1 MRRENLAMA
10 TQLDT
15 AAALDA
21 APPHHPPR
29 EIAAT
34 ASAASATAKTG
45 LWLGFIV
52 VIAAS
57 VMDLLDSTIAQTAAP
72 AIRADLAGSYTDI
85 EWVSAAYTL
94 AMSVGLLL
102 GGRLGD
108 IFGRRQVMLAGMGGF
123 VAASVLCAL
132 APTAGV
138 LNGCRALQGLVGAV
152 MIPQGFGLI
161 REMFGDEGQ
170 QKAFAVFGPVM
181 GLSAV
186 AGPVIGGGL
195 VDLNLLGLGWRS
207 IFLVN
212 VPLGIAAVA
221 LGLKHLPRVAPSARG
236 ERIDLISA
244 AMAAVGCS
252 ALVYPIVQG
261 RELGWPVWGF
271 AMIAGAVAVLALFGR
286 RQGRLARDGRS
297 DRSPLVDPSV
307 LKRRAYVSGLVLV
320 VCFIGAMGGMVLV
333 FNVMLQAGLGFSPLG
348 SGVATIG
355 IPVAAIFG
363 SITSSVTLA
372 RLGRKTIQIGATVM
386 AGGLLV
392 TDLILRS
399 RGAELSAWDITAP
412 LAVARFG
419 MGMIFVPMFDVILAG
434 VEPRQLGSASGL
446 LETIQQLGMSLGIAV
461 VGTVLFSVLGDG
473 HGPAAF
479 VRSSDHALLVAV
491 GLLVAA
497 FTVTWWL
504 PRHARGEAATA

>member
-1 MRRENLAMA
+1 MS
-10 TQLDT
+10 TQPDT
-15 AAALDA
+15 AVAFDARPIHPAPTTAA
-21 APPHHPPR
+21 R
-29 EIAAT
+29 R
-34 ASAASATAKTG
+34 SV
-45 LWLGFIV
+45 WLGFVV

-72 AIRADLAGSYTDI
+72 AIRADLAGSYADL
-85 EWVSAAYTL
+85 EWISAGYTL
-94 AMSVGLLL
+94 AMAVGLLI

-108 IFGRRQVMLAGMGGF
+108 IFGRRQVLLAGMGGF

-138 LNGCRALQGLVGAV
+138 LIACRALQGAVGAV

-186 AGPVIGGGL
+186 AGPVIGGAL
-195 VDLNLLGLGWRS
+195 VDADVLGSGWRA

-212 VPLGIAAVA
+212 VPLGIAAIA
-221 LGLKHLPRVAPSARG
+221 LGIRHLPRIPAALPG
-236 ERIDLISA
+236 ERIDLPSA
-244 AMAAVGCS
+244 GLAAIGCF
-252 ALVYPIVQG
+252 ALVYPIVEG
-261 RELGWPVWGF
+261 RELGWPVWAF
-271 AMIAGAVAVLALFGR
+271 ALLLAAIVVLAFFGR
-286 RQGRLARDGRS
+286 RQARLARGSRAG
-297 DRSPLVDPSV
+297 RSPLVDPSV
-307 LKRRAYVSGLVLV
+307 LERRAYVSGLVLV
-320 VCFIGAMGGMVLV
+320 LCFIGAMGGMVLV

-363 SITSSVTLA
+363 SITSSATLA
-372 RLGRKTIQIGATVM
+372 RLGRTTIHIGAAVM
-386 AGGLLV
+386 ATGLLIA
-392 TDLILRS
+392 DLVLRS
-399 RGAELSAWDITAP
+399 AGGGLSAWDLAAP
-412 LAVARFG
+412 LAVAGFG

-434 VEPRQLGSASGL
+434 VEPHQLGSASGL

-461 VGTVLFSVLGDG
+461 VGTVLFGVLGDG

-479 VRSSDHALLVAV
+479 VRSADHALLVAV
-491 GLLVAA
+491 AFLVAA
-497 FTVTWWL
+497 FAVAWLL
-504 PRHARGEAATA
+504 PRHARQEG